1 MLFGTETSPVTSQYD
16 APASTRSAFD
26 EPIPDF
32 HKTYTT
38 KEGSDLLKYGGI
50 PLGVPPGLFGKDKK
64 KANQPTMAQ
73 KIFRQGHGQLQ
84 AYNALLPDT
93 LDLEGR
99 AASGFGSIY
108 RVEADKAAQHDL
120 NMFQALGPQYVRAIQ
135 NADPNQA
142 RIIAKLNG
150 TDPMG
155 DRDLMQSIRASQAAR
170 GIGFGTGDVV
180 SEQVKLDRD
189 RQDRL
194 LRVGNFNQQVVGD
207 PFLAVTGRAS
217 QTRPQ
222 GSNPMSPGYGS
233 INQDALSLYVN
244 NQIQDQQKKAAN
256 DANRNAL
263 YGAGI
268 QAIGSLGGAGM
279 AAI

>member
-1 MLFGTETSPVTSQYD
+1 M
-16 APASTRSAFD
+16 SAFD
-26 EPIPDF
+26 TPIPDF

-38 KEGSDLLKYGGI
+38 EKGSDLMKYGGM
-50 PLGVPPGLFGKDKK
+50 PLGIPPGIFGKDKK
-64 KANQPTMAQ
+64 KAVQPSMAQ
-73 KIFRQGHGQLQ
+73 KIYGKGRSQLQ

-99 AASGFGSIY
+99 SSAGFGQIY
-108 RVEADKAAQHDL
+108 RAEAAKAAQHDL
-120 NMFQALGPQYVRAIQ
+120 NMFQALGPQYVQSIKD
-135 NADPNQA
+135 ADPNQA
-142 RIIAKLNG
+142 RILAKLNG
-150 TDPMG
+150 ADPMG
-155 DRDLMQSIRASQAAR
+155 ERDMQQAIRAAQAAR
-170 GIGFGTGDVV
+170 GAGFGGSDIMGELVGM
-180 SEQVKLDRD
+180 DRN
-189 RQDRL
+189 RQERL
-194 LRVGNFNQQVVGD
+194 MRVGAFNQSVVGD
-207 PFLAVTGRAS
+207 PFLAVTGRGS

-233 INQDALSLYVN
+233 INQDSLSLYVN